1 MITPKE
7 IVDEIKQIKDVVNR
21 IEIKGE
27 QNANFVLYTCQ
38 KCDTLMHEI
47 NEVIEK
53 HEKSGEAG
61 E

>member
-1 MITPKE
+1 MISPKE
-7 IVDEIKQIKDVVNR
+7 IIEEIKQIKDVVNR
-21 IEIKGE
+21 IEFKGE

-38 KCDTLMHEI
+38 KCDMLVNAI

-53 HEKSGEAG
+53 QKESDEAG

>member
-7 IVDEIKQIKDVVNR
+7 IVEEIKQIKDVINR

-27 QNANFVLYTCQ
+27 QNANFVLFTCQ
-38 KCDTLMHEI
+38 RCDALMSAI
-47 NEVIEK
+47 NEIIDD
-53 HEKSGEAG
+53 HTKSDEAG